1 MKLKN
6 PNSNDLFV
14 KKAKDKNMFEEIVF
28 ITGVRNII
36 EEK

>member
-1 MKLKN
+1 LKK
-6 PNSNDLFV
+6 PNSNDLFI
-14 KKAKDKNMFEEIVF
+14 KKANDKNMFEEVVF